1 MFEVRGLCKG
11 YGESGNYTVE
21 GINLQINKGSIHGLI
36 GHNGSGKTTIIKC
49 LTGIYKPDQGTVT
62 LDGKPVYENTAV
74 KEKIGYVADS
84 NHMFSSYQVKK
95 MVALYK
101 NLYPDFSKDE
111 FEKLN
116 LIFQVNTNKR
126 ISQLSKGQQMRVS
139 FMLNMARKPEVMI
152 LDEPTSG
159 LDAIAKKD
167 LLDILVTSVEN
178 NDMMVL
184 ISSHHLSEL
193 EKICDDV
200 TLIRDG
206 RIYVQDELEEVTA
219 KMAKYQL
226 VFPEGAPGKLYHRKD
241 VCHISNVGSVY
252 TVVLPGTDEIFEEEM
267 RKQGAVVVEQMP
279 MGLEESFIYM
289 NRQNDAD
296 YITGG
301 DN

>member
-1 MFEVRGLCKG
+1 
-11 YGESGNYTVE
+11 
-21 GINLQINKGSIHGLI
+21 
-36 GHNGSGKTTIIKC
+36 
-49 LTGIYKPDQGTVT
+49 
-62 LDGKPVYENTAV
+62 
-74 KEKIGYVADS
+74 
-84 NHMFSSYQVKK
+84 
-95 MVALYK
+95 
-101 NLYPDFSKDE
+101 
-111 FEKLN
+111 
-116 LIFQVNTNKR
+116 
-126 ISQLSKGQQMRVS
+126 
-139 FMLNMARKPEVMI
+139 MLNMARKPEVMI

-226 VFPEGAPGKLYHRKD
+226 VFPEGAPGELYHRKD

-267 RKQGAVVVEQMP
+267 RKQGAVEQMP
-279 MGLEESFIYM
+279 MGLEERFIYM